1 MAAEAY
7 VSSCELLEGTTLRDA
22 KVVISEGNL
31 DLDRLAAASDAP
43 PGHSQFLRFVP
54 KPLGSIELARWRN
67 RPGRQIF
74 SAPGRLARVGL
85 VARLVDA
92 GLVASLLLRGRVPG
106 GTTAAASLR
115 FEAIRG
121 RDPRVVYHGRV
132 VREGRWVVLH
142 YMFLYAMNDWR
153 STFEGA
159 NDHEAD
165 WEQCFVV
172 CEALDDGEV
181 RPAWFCAAAHDEKG
195 DDLRRRWDDP
205 RLQVID
211 GHPLVFPGAGSHA
224 TYLEQGEYIMRLPFP
239 GERNIHGPLDLLR
252 RIWRDTL
259 DQPDPGDLAENA
271 KRALSVP
278 FVDYARGDGV
288 AIGPGGDIAWT
299 PVVIGDEDGW
309 VDRYKGLWGL
319 DTGDRF
325 AGERAPAG
333 PKYTRIGTVRQSWH
347 DPLGFAGLDKVAPPS
362 QQVAALEARIVD
374 LLAERT
380 DLLNQAAELERA
392 LPLREAELGAIREA
406 AGADAYRAVRLVEL
420 RESEARLAGLRSQAV
435 QLTTAINAGRR
446 RANDLR
452 AGVLDDPR
460 AHLHHASEPE
470 APVETNRRALAET
483 WAAVSVGLLVVALA
497 VILWFRI
504 LPPVLV
510 IVVLFG
516 SYLAIES
523 FFRRDMRILL
533 LRISLGLALVSAA
546 ILALQ
551 FLREVLLVGLL
562 ALGVL
567 LIAGQRGGDAP
578 PSRLTAEAFP
588 LAVFQR
594 PSLAAARMCC
604 NGGLVTVPER
614 RLTTRAAATWP
625 SPPRGDPWAS
635 RPHRAP

>member
-1 MAAEAY
+1 MGQATMMGEVEATARVAGDGGDLELLRRHEPLLRFTHGELFYPMAAEAY
-7 VSSCELLEGTTLRDA
+7 VSSCDLLQGTTLRDA
-22 KVVISEGNL
+22 SVVIPAGTL
-31 DLDRLAAASDAP
+31 DLDRLAAAGDAP

-54 KPLGSIELARWRN
+54 KPLGSLELARWRN
-67 RPGRQIF
+67 RPGRPIF

-85 VARLVDA
+85 LARLVDA

-115 FEAIRG
+115 FEGIRS

-172 CEALDDGEV
+172 CEALDDGEI

-205 RLQVID
+205 RLQVND

-239 GERNIHGPLDLLR
+239 GERNIHGPLDLIR

-278 FVDYARGDGV
+278 FVDYARGDGI

-299 PVVIGDEDGW
+299 PIVIGDDDGW
-309 VDRYKGLWGL
+309 VDRYHGLWGL

-362 QQVAALEARIVD
+362 QAVAALEVRIAELV
-374 LLAERT
+374 AERQG
-380 DLLNQAAELERA
+380 LIAEAGELERS
-392 LPLREAELGAIREA
+392 LPQREAELGAIREA
-406 AGADAYRAVRLVEL
+406 AGADAYRVARVAEL
-420 RESEARLAGLRSQAV
+420 RESETRLASLRSQAV
-435 QLTTAINAGRR
+435 QLTTAIDAGRR
-446 RANDLR
+446 RAIDLR
-452 AGVLDDPR
+452 AGVRDDPR
-460 AHLHHASEPE
+460 AHLRHAAEPE
-470 APVETNRRALAET
+470 APVETNRRALAEI

-504 LPPVLV
+504 LPPLLV
-510 IVVLFG
+510 IVVLLG

-523 FFRRDMRILL
+523 FFRRDVRILL
-533 LRISLGLALVSAA
+533 LRISIALAIVSAA
-546 ILALQ
+546 ILAFQ

-567 LIAGQRGGDAP
+567 LIVDNLGA
-578 PSRLTAEAFP
+578 
-588 LAVFQR
+588 
-594 PSLAAARMCC
+594 M
-604 NGGLVTVPER
+604 R
-614 RLTTRAAATWP
+614 RR
-625 SPPRGDPWAS
+625 RV
-635 RPHRAP
+635 

>member
-22 KVVISEGNL
+22 TVVIPEGSL
-31 DLDRLAAASDAP
+31 DLERLAAAGDAP

-67 RPGRQIF
+67 RPGRPIF

-85 VARLVDA
+85 LARLVDA

-172 CEALDDGEV
+172 CEALDDGEI

-278 FVDYARGDGV
+278 FVDYARGDGI

-299 PVVIGDEDGW
+299 PIVIGDEDGW

-362 QQVAALEARIVD
+362 QAVAALEARI
-374 LLAERT
+374 AELRRRARR
-380 DLLNQAAELERA
+380 LCSAEAAELERS

-406 AGADAYRAVRLVEL
+406 AGADAYRAVRVVEL
-420 RESEARLAGLRSQAV
+420 RESESRLAGAPQPGRPADDCHRCRPATGGRPAGRCPRRPARPPAPRVRARGSGRDEPAGAGRDVGRGQRRS
-435 QLTTAINAGRR
+435 AGRR
-446 RANDLR
+446 PRGHPLVPDPAAGPRDRRPARVLPRDRVVLPPRCADPAAPHLDR
-452 AGVLDDPR
+452 AGDRQCRDPGLPVPAR
-460 AHLHHASEPE
+460 G
-470 APVETNRRALAET
+470 APRRAARARGAPHRRTT
-483 WAAVSVGLLVVALA
+483 WGRCAAAAV
-497 VILWFRI
+497 
-504 LPPVLV
+504 
-510 IVVLFG
+510 
-516 SYLAIES
+516 
-523 FFRRDMRILL
+523 
-533 LRISLGLALVSAA
+533 
-546 ILALQ
+546 
-551 FLREVLLVGLL
+551 
-562 ALGVL
+562 
-567 LIAGQRGGDAP
+567 
-578 PSRLTAEAFP
+578 
-588 LAVFQR
+588 
-594 PSLAAARMCC
+594 
-604 NGGLVTVPER
+604 
-614 RLTTRAAATWP
+614 
-625 SPPRGDPWAS
+625 
-635 RPHRAP
+635 